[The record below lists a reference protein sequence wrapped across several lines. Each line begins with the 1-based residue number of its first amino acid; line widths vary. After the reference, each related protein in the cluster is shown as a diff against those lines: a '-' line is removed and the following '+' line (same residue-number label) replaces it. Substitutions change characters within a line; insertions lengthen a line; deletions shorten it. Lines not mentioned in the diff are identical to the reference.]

1 MQFQWLMSSFCHQT
15 KVVTND
21 HLILTIHYSNKSIN
35 VDYMV
40 LNKSGY
46 KGNILAS
53 FYNSQKDLRGYI
65 LFEIDLAREDLF
77 EHHKF
82 KSNDKLISSSS
93 EGHL

>member
-1 MQFQWLMSSFCHQT
+1 M
-15 KVVTND
+15 
-21 HLILTIHYSNKSIN
+21 I
-35 VDYMV
+35 

-77 EHHKF
+77 EHYKF
-82 KSNDKLISSSS
+82 KSNDNLIF
-93 EGHL
+93 